1 MTVTAEVVDV
11 EVTAMEAVTAGV
23 TVPGLAPVVVE
34 TDPAAV
40 AAGTD
45 LIHHLHASAGALPVS
60 FMLFYLRL
68 LGRVIK
74 LFIDLL
80 CKV

>member
-1 MTVTAEVVDV
+1 MTVTVEVVVDV

-45 LIHHLHASAGALPVS
+45 LIHHLPANAGALPVS

-68 LGRVIK
+68 
-74 LFIDLL
+74 FTNFLL
-80 CKV
+80 NIGY

>member
-45 LIHHLHASAGALPVS
+45 LIHHLHASAGALPDQRAVLKPRPSSRAQMKS
-60 FMLFYLRL
+60 FL
-68 LGRVIK
+68 L
-74 LFIDLL
+74 
-80 CKV
+80 